1 MRVALLSTLEPSADD
16 AATPR
21 GLLRLGGRSIAH
33 HQLATALALGCER
46 VICLADGLP
55 GEVIALQHA
64 AERAGASFQV
74 TGDGRAVAQLVK
86 PDDELLVF
94 ADGLVAS
101 PEAVGTLLGGRTG
114 VVVQPVE
121 SGLAAG
127 YERIDLNHAGGGVMR
142 LPGRLAA
149 GLADLPGEWNPVS
162 ALLRIAVQS
171 SLRQVVLP
179 QALSDGGRWALVRTD
194 GEAHRLEPNWLRQHT
209 ARREG
214 GGPGLWLAA
223 RLVERLGPAL
233 LHAGTK
239 PHVVALGASALAL
252 LALGSAWFGFH
263 PAAFAGL
270 GIAWLVRRSAA
281 ILARVHGERPL
292 GETRWL
298 SAETGF
304 GVLLDLGFAAIAAWR
319 LAATHPVANAYVV
332 GGFAALVLLG
342 LLRLLP
348 PLFAGAKW
356 SGWLED
362 RLVLGFA
369 LAAASLSSVFGLA
382 LMAASLALLAFGLIA
397 AHEARTR
404 PGEPSTGGQPPAGG
418 EDERLT
424 RP

>member
-16 AATPR
+16 ASTPR

-33 HQLATALALGCER
+33 HQLATALALGCDR

-94 ADGLVAS
+94 SDGLVAA
-101 PEAVGTLLGGRTG
+101 PEAVRTLLGGRSG

-142 LPGRLAA
+142 VSGRLAA

-179 QALSDGGRWALVRTD
+179 QALIDNGRWALVRSD
-194 GEAHRLEPNWLRQHT
+194 GEAHRLEPHWLRQHT
-209 ARREG
+209 AKRDG
-214 GGPGLWLAA
+214 NGPGRWLAA
-223 RLVERLGPAL
+223 RLVELLGPAL
-233 LHAGTK
+233 LHAGTR
-239 PHVVALGASALAL
+239 PHIVVLGAAALAL
-252 LALGSAWFGFH
+252 LALGSAWFGAYA
-263 PAAFAGL
+263 AAFAGL

-281 ILARVHGERPL
+281 ILARVHGERSL
-292 GETRWL
+292 GASRWL
-298 SAETGF
+298 DPETGF
-304 GVLLDLGFAAIAAWR
+304 GVLLDLGFGAVAAWR

-332 GGFAALVLLG
+332 GGFVALVLLG

-348 PLFAGAKW
+348 PLFVGAKW

-362 RLVLGFA
+362 RLVLA
-369 LAAASLSSVFGLA
+369 LVLAAASLTSVFGLA
-382 LMAASLALLAFGLIA
+382 LMAGSLALLAFGLIA
-397 AHEARTR
+397 AHEAHNA
-404 PGEPSTGGQPPAGG
+404 PVEPATGGESAAEQ
-418 EDERLT
+418 LT
-424 RP
+424 RS

>member
-16 AATPR
+16 ATTPR
-21 GLLRLGGRSIAH
+21 GLLALGGRSIAH

-86 PDDELLVF
+86 PDDEMLVF
-94 ADGLVAS
+94 SDGLVVA
-101 PEAVGTLLGGRTG
+101 PEAVSTLLGGRSG

-121 SGLAAG
+121 SGMAAG

-179 QALSDGGRWALVRTD
+179 QSLTSNGRWALVRSD
-194 GEAHRLEPNWLRQHT
+194 GEAHRLEPAWLRQHT
-209 ARREG
+209 AHRDG
-214 GGPGLWLAA
+214 NGPGRWLAA
-223 RLVERLGPAL
+223 RMVERLGPAL

-239 PHVVALGASALAL
+239 PHVVSLGAAALAL
-252 LALGSAWFGFH
+252 LALGSAWFGAFS
-263 PAAFAGL
+263 AAFAGL
-270 GIAWLVRRSAA
+270 GLAWLVRRSAA
-281 ILARVHGERPL
+281 ILARVHGERSL
-292 GETRWL
+292 GKNRWL
-298 SAETGF
+298 APETGF
-304 GVLLDLGFAAIAAWR
+304 DILLDLGFVAVSAWR
-319 LAATHPVANAYVV
+319 LAAAHPIANAYIV
-332 GGFAALVLLG
+332 GGFTALVLVG
-342 LLRLLP
+342 LVRLLP
-348 PLFAGAKW
+348 SLFADAPW

-362 RLVLGFA
+362 RLVLA
-369 LAAASLSSVFGLA
+369 LVLAGASLTSVFGLA
-382 LMAASLALLAFGLIA
+382 LMGASLALLAFGLIA
-397 AHEARTR
+397 AHEAQAGPRI
-404 PGEPSTGGQPPAGG
+404 PHEPLTEGDGA
-418 EDERLT
+418 DERLT